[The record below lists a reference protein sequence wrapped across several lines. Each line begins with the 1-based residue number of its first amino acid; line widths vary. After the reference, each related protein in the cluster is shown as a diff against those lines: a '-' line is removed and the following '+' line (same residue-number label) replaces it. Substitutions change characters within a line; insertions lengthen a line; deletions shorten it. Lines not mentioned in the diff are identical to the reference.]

1 MVCRLSSEESLHVT
15 SFMRSL
21 QTFPLFYSLVL
32 NLPLV
37 RVHMHVCVCVYVPV
51 HVVHMY
57 YRGSYKYSPEDNLG
71 YCSIVPQALLSPPP
85 FETQALSWPGT

>member
-1 MVCRLSSEESLHVT
+1 MT

-37 RVHMHVCVCVYVPV
+37 RVHMHVCVYVPV

-85 FETQALSWPGT
+85 PF